1 MTQLYSTAYDNNSF
15 GVPNIQTRLIH
26 CLLVAYHRTVVCR
39 PELCRTWVQTLLI
52 AGLIVNQAR
61 LFSSLFG
68 SNHDDRH
75 MVCLN

>member
-15 GVPNIQTRLIH
+15 RVSNKQVNG

-39 PELCRTWVQTLLI
+39 PELRRTWAQTPLI
-52 AGLIVNQAR
+52 AGMIVNQAR
-61 LFSSLFG
+61 LFSLLCS

-75 MVCLN
+75 VVCLN